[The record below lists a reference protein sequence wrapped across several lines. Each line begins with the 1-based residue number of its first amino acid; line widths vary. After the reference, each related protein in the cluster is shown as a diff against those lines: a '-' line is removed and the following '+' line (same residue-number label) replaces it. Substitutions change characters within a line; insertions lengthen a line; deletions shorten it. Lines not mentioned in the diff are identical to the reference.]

1 MNRTLFTAPAA
12 FLVSATILFATAT
25 PAVAAEK
32 CAAVPTQVR
41 QVAATADASAAKQ
54 ALRYAAVGEK
64 LCEAGNDR
72 AANKKFEAA
81 FSALGIDGEQQ
92 LALLKR

>member
-12 FLVSATILFATAT
+12 FLVSATILFATAS
-25 PAVAAEK
+25 PAAAAEK

-41 QVAATADASAAKQ
+41 EIAATADASAAKQ
-54 ALRYAAVGEK
+54 ALRYVSVGQK

-72 AANKKFEAA
+72 AAGKKFEAA
-81 FSALGIDGEQQ
+81 FAALGVDGEQQ

>member
-1 MNRTLFTAPAA
+1 MNRTFFTAPAA
-12 FLVSATILFATAT
+12 FLVSATILFATAS
-25 PAVAAEK
+25 PAAAAEK
-32 CAAVPTQVR
+32 CAVVPAQVR
-41 QVAATADASAAKQ
+41 EAAATADTSAARQ
-54 ALRYAAVGEK
+54 ALRYVSVGQK

-81 FSALGIDGEQQ
+81 FAALGIDGEQQ

>member
-1 MNRTLFTAPAA
+1 MNRALITAPAA
-12 FLVSATILFATAT
+12 FLISAATLFATAA
-25 PAVAAEK
+25 PAAAAEQ

-41 QVAATADASAAKQ
+41 AAAATADAGAAKQ
-54 ALRYAAVGEK
+54 ALRFASIGEK

-81 FSALGIDGEQQ
+81 YAALGIDGEQQ
-92 LALLKR
+92 LALLKK

>member
-1 MNRTLFTAPAA
+1 MNRALITAPAA
-12 FLVSATILFATAT
+12 FLISATMIFATAA
-25 PAVAAEK
+25 PAAAAER

-41 QVAATADASAAKQ
+41 AAAATADASAAKQ
-54 ALRYAAVGEK
+54 ALRFASVGEK

-81 FSALGIDGEQQ
+81 FAALGIDGEQQ
-92 LALLKR
+92 LALLKK

>member
-1 MNRTLFTAPAA
+1 MNRTFFTAPAA
-12 FLVSATILFATAT
+12 FLVSATILFATAS
-25 PAVAAEK
+25 PAAAAET

-41 QVAATADASAAKQ
+41 QIAATADASVAKQ
-54 ALRYAAVGEK
+54 ALRYVSVGQK

-81 FSALGIDGEQQ
+81 FAALGVDGEQQ

>member
-1 MNRTLFTAPAA
+1 MNRTFFTAPAA

-25 PAVAAEK
+25 PAAAAEK

-41 QVAATADASAAKQ
+41 EAAVTADASAAKQ
-54 ALRYAAVGEK
+54 ALRYVAVGQK

-72 AANKKFEAA
+72 AANKKFAAA
-81 FSALGIDGEQQ
+81 FTALGIDGEQR